1 MRGVTFSAPAMALGL
16 FLLYTNWPVVAAQ
29 RGIVPSASV
38 VLVPALLALAAV
50 HQLVIRRRPIVI
62 DRTLL
67 LMSSFLAVLLLSA
80 LPAQGYDVA
89 FERIL
94 VFVSE
99 GLLIVFLVRQAVR
112 GLPDLR
118 VAIVATV
125 AAATLLA
132 ALTVFQAV
140 TGNYDQE
147 FMGLAPRSLEHLE
160 GLGASASQVSAG
172 EEIGLEHRARGP
184 VDEPNRFAQVLMMAG
199 ALSVMV
205 ALNAGRRAG
214 ALLGWLCVGLLL
226 GGVLLTYSRG
236 ALVALFALL
245 VIAVPLRL
253 IRPGRLVGVL
263 AVGVVVTLTAVPGM
277 ADRAKSVAGVAGLFG
292 STQVEADGPTRGRTT
307 AMLSAL
313 AAYTDHPV
321 LGVGPGQYIAFHAV
335 RYQELPELSFRQIA
349 EPRRAHNL
357 YLEMAAETGT
367 VGLLIFL
374 AIPFFLL
381 LDLRRLRLTLVA
393 TRPDLAR
400 LATGFTLVLLAY
412 LGTGVFLH
420 LAYER
425 YYWVMVA
432 LAAAAVGTLRDWVWE
447 YGAEADP
454 YYMEVAPT

>member
-1 MRGVTFSAPAMALGL
+1 MRGITLSAPAMALAL

-29 RGIVPSASV
+29 RGIIPAATM
-38 VLVPALLALAAV
+38 VLVPVLLGLAAV

-67 LMSSFLAVLLLSA
+67 LMMGFLGVLLLSA

-99 GLLIVFLVRQAVR
+99 GLLIVFLVRQSVR

-118 VAIVATV
+118 TAILATV
-125 AAATLLA
+125 AAAALLA
-132 ALTVFQAV
+132 GLTVFQAV
-140 TGNYDQE
+140 TGNYGQE

-160 GLGASASQVSAG
+160 GLGASASQVAAG

-184 VDEPNRFAQVLMMAG
+184 VDEPNRFAQILLMAG
-199 ALSVMV
+199 ALSVII
-205 ALNAGRRAG
+205 ALNARRKVGTIVA
-214 ALLGWLCVGLLL
+214 WLCVALLL

-253 IRPGRLVGVL
+253 IRLRRLVGGL
-263 AVGVVVTLTAVPGM
+263 AVGVVVTLAAVPGM
-277 ADRAKSVAGVAGLFG
+277 AERARSVAGVAGLFG
-292 STQVEADGPTRGRTT
+292 SAQVEADGPTRGRTT

-321 LGVGPGQYIAFHAV
+321 LGVGPGQYLAFHAV
-335 RYQELPELSFRQIA
+335 QYQELPELSFRQIA

-367 VGLLIFL
+367 VGLLLFL
-374 AIPFFLL
+374 SIPFLLL
-381 LDLRRLRLTLVA
+381 LDLRRLRLTLA
-393 TRPDLAR
+393 PQRPDLAR
-400 LATGFTLVLLAY
+400 LATGFTLVIFAY

-432 LAAAAVGTLRDWVWE
+432 LAAAAVGTLRAWVRE
-447 YGAEADP
+447 YDANTDLF
-454 YYMEVAPT
+454 MEVAPR

>member
-1 MRGVTFSAPAMALGL
+1 MRGITLAAPAVAIAL

-29 RGIVPSASV
+29 RGIVPFATTA
-38 VLVPALLALAAV
+38 LVPVLLALATT
-50 HQLVIRRRPIVI
+50 HQLVLRRRPIVI

-67 LMSSFLAVLLLSA
+67 LMMGFLGVLLLSA

-99 GLLIVFLVRQAVR
+99 GLLIFFLVRQAIR
-112 GLPDLR
+112 SLPDLR
-118 VAIVATV
+118 MAIVATV
-125 AAATLLA
+125 AAACLLA
-132 ALTVFQAV
+132 GLTVFQAV
-140 TGNYDQE
+140 TGNFAQE

-160 GLGASASQVSAG
+160 GLGASASQTAAG
-172 EEIGLEHRARGP
+172 EDIGLEHRARGP
-184 VDEPNRFAQVLMMAG
+184 VDEPNRFAQILLVAG
-199 ALSVMV
+199 ALSVII
-205 ALNAGRRAG
+205 ALNAHRKVG
-214 ALLGWLCVGLLL
+214 AIVGWLSVALLL

-236 ALVALFALL
+236 ALVTLFALL

-253 IRPGRLVGVL
+253 IRLRRLVGGL

-277 ADRAKSVAGVAGLFG
+277 AERARSVAGVAGLFG
-292 STQVEADGPTRGRTT
+292 SAEVQADGPTRGRTT

-321 LGVGPGQYIAFHAV
+321 LGVGPGQYLAFHAV
-335 RYQELPELSFRQIA
+335 EYQELPELSFRQIA

-367 VGLLIFL
+367 VGLVMFL
-374 AIPFFLL
+374 AIPFLLL
-381 LDLRRLRLTLVA
+381 LDLRRLRLTLA
-393 TRPDLAR
+393 PERPDLAR
-400 LATGFTLVLLAY
+400 LATGFTLVILAY
-412 LGTGVFLH
+412 LGTGMFLH

-432 LAAAAVGTLRDWVWE
+432 LTAAAVSVLREWVWE
-447 YGAEADP
+447 HRAAPDL
-454 YYMEVAPT
+454 YMEVTPT

>member
-1 MRGVTFSAPAMALGL
+1 MRALTLSAPAMALAL

-29 RGIVPSASV
+29 RGIIPSASV

-67 LMSSFLAVLLLSA
+67 LMVAFLAVLLLSA

-112 GLPDLR
+112 DLPDLR

-132 ALTVFQAV
+132 GLTVFQAV

-205 ALNAGRRAG
+205 ALNARRAG
-214 ALLGWLCVGLLL
+214 AILGWLSVGLLL

-277 ADRAKSVAGVAGLFG
+277 ADRARSVAGVAGLFG
-292 STQVEADGPTRGRTT
+292 SAQVEADGPTRGRTT

-374 AIPFFLL
+374 AIPFLLL
-381 LDLRRLRLTLVA
+381 LDLRRLRLTLAA

-447 YGAEADP
+447 HGAETDP